1 MNNIRIINFCKKI
14 TSDCLV
20 ALKLKQIY
28 TKFSIPIKNL
38 TNGFL
43 VEAKKLIKYKS
54 NILEEKEAINIELN
68 ERISDSKNVIDL
80 DCLM

>member
-20 ALKLKQIY
+20 ALKLKQKY
-28 TKFSIPIKNL
+28 TTFSILIKNL

-43 VEAKKLIKYKS
+43 VEAKI
-54 NILEEKEAINIELN
+54 
-68 ERISDSKNVIDL
+68 
-80 DCLM
+80 